1 MACAKAISSLVSVTL
16 TGKVSFS
23 ALGVD
28 SKAVA
33 NVTKGESMSI
43 SFLIDPEP
51 LFREIEGQGVVYDG
65 IAPYPICSNDFALSL
80 SSVKWPFARLGP
92 APVLE
97 DGTTGSFYF
106 SLMKSRPVNDGA
118 WISMNAV
125 QGSIGVPLALH
136 GVTSTAKYNGVFEV
150 RFERDTLPAKELPAA
165 FGTYTTDGLLWSQL
179 KITRDW
185 DANVVV
191 TATFDSLT
199 IAPATSRL

>member
-118 WISMNAV
+118 WMCAARSANALRRHPTLFAELRV
-125 QGSIGVPLALH
+125 LRAAPLC
-136 GVTSTAKYNGVFEV
+136 
-150 RFERDTLPAKELPAA
+150 RAA
-165 FGTYTTDGLLWSQL
+165 
-179 KITRDW
+179 R
-185 DANVVV
+185 
-191 TATFDSLT
+191 
-199 IAPATSRL
+199 